1 MDIIDEDGHLFG
13 LINIVD
19 ALVVLLVVA
28 VLISGLVLIFDDT
41 DDDTDD
47 DTEIITVNIT
57 VEKAPAYIAERI
69 EIGNISKDVTITE
82 KSVSSAEIV
91 VRDSDGELHIREH
104 PTDKTVNLQVKLH
117 IKRSSRGVQFR
128 GNPMR
133 VGTEITIDDGK
144 VKFTGKVT
152 DY

>member
-41 DDDTDD
+41 DDDTD
-47 DTEIITVNIT
+47 TEIISVNIT
-57 VEKAPAYIAERI
+57 VERAPAYIAERI

-104 PTDKTVNLQVKLH
+104 PTDKTVNLQVKLR
-117 IKRSSRGVQFR
+117 IKRSSQGVQFR

>member
-41 DDDTDD
+41 DDDT
-47 DTEIITVNIT
+47 EIISVNIT
-57 VEKAPAYIAERI
+57 VERAPAYIAERI
-69 EIGNISKDVTITE
+69 EIGNISKDMTITE

-144 VKFTGKVT
+144 VKFTGNVT

>member
-41 DDDTDD
+41 DDDT
-47 DTEIITVNIT
+47 EIITVNIT

-69 EIGNISKDVTITE
+69 EIGNISKDMTITE

-144 VKFTGKVT
+144 VKFTGNVT

>member
-41 DDDTDD
+41 DDDT
-47 DTEIITVNIT
+47 EIISVNIT
-57 VEKAPAYIAERI
+57 VERAPAYIAERI